1 MRRLIAIV
9 GATASGKSNLAIDLA
24 EQLSGEV
31 VNADSRLV
39 YRGMDIGTAKPSP
52 EELARAPHHL
62 VDVCD
67 PDEDF
72 GLAEYLRQARSAL
85 DGIWSRDRF
94 AILVGGTGQYVWAL
108 LEGWQVPHV
117 PPDPALRAELLER
130 AGRDGGES
138 LAKELA
144 RLDSVA
150 AKSIDS
156 RNLRRLVRAL
166 EVCYKT
172 GARFSE
178 LQRKQ
183 QPDFEPL
190 AIGLKLPREDLYE
203 RIDRRVEAM
212 FCAGLV
218 DEVRGLRA
226 RGYDCRLPS
235 MSSIGYGEVCRFLDG
250 DITLEQAVEQTKRRT
265 HRLARQQQAWFRPK
279 DPRVSWF
286 PADGSAAG
294 RIELLVNVF
303 TGVCVRA
310 RFRGRGEAL

>member
-9 GATASGKSNLAIDLA
+9 GATASGKSALAIDLA

-62 VDVCD
+62 LDVRE
-67 PDEDF
+67 PNEDF
-72 GLAEYLRQARSAL
+72 GLADYLDEAHAAL
-85 DGIWSRDRF
+85 EGIWQRDRF
-94 AILVGGTGQYVWAL
+94 AILAGGTGQYVWAL
-108 LEGWQVPHV
+108 LEGWQVPRV
-117 PPDPALRAELLER
+117 PPDQALRAELLER
-130 AGRDGGES
+130 AEREGAES
-138 LAKELA
+138 LARELA
-144 RLDSVA
+144 ELDPEA

-156 RNLRRLVRAL
+156 RNLRRVVRAL

-172 GARFSE
+172 GARFSD
-178 LQRKQ
+178 LQQKQ
-183 QPDFEPL
+183 PPDFEPL
-190 AIGLKLPREDLYE
+190 VIGLELPRADLYE

-218 DEVRGLRA
+218 EEVRGLRERYGCHVPA
-226 RGYDCRLPS
+226 
-235 MSSIGYGEVCRFLDG
+235 MSGIGYREVCRHLDG
-250 DITLEQAVEQTKRRT
+250 EAALEEAVAQTKQRT
-265 HRLARQQQAWFRPK
+265 HRLARQQGAWFRRD
-279 DPRVSWF
+279 DPRISWF

-294 RIELLVNVF
+294 RIELLVNIF